1 MKILSLLPAATE
13 ILCEL
18 GLSESIVG
26 ISEECNYPDNIKEKP
41 VASRIKLATN
51 SSKEI
56 DEELKKIIKNN
67 KSPFVLDRDLIDKL
81 SPDFII
87 TQETCSVCAVSR
99 NDALDLNLKAQI
111 IDYSPSD
118 LNEIQN

>member
-13 ILCEL
+13 VLCEL

-41 VASRIKLATN
+41 VASRIKFGATN

-67 KSPFVLDRDLIDKL
+67 KSPFVLDRDLIDNATWAK
-81 SPDFII
+81 P
-87 TQETCSVCAVSR
+87 
-99 NDALDLNLKAQI
+99 KAKTNGI
-111 IDYSPSD
+111 K
-118 LNEIQN
+118 